1 MLVPAGCHPW
11 PAVTVMQL
19 HCARGSAVL
28 EEVIGRADETG
39 RGGTED
45 PAQRLLLGGKTRG
58 NCWSPALV
66 ACGSCPHIASP
77 NSCPR
82 LPSPPSLACLPDT
95 SFPKIT

>member
-28 EEVIGRADETG
+28 EEVTGRADETG
-39 RGGTED
+39 RGGTEG

-58 NCWSPALV
+58 NFWSPALV